1 MSFHHK
7 GIEYFIGLCATTFTI
22 SIPAFKNYFKVLE
35 VKKVDTVHAEAKV
48 IIENELLIISKE
60 EKYNGRR

>member
-7 GIEYFIGLCATTFTI
+7 GIEYFLGLCSTTFTI

-35 VKKVDTVHAEAKV
+35 VKKVDTAHSKAQI
-48 IIENELLIISKE
+48 IIEDELSRISKE
-60 EKYNGRR
+60 QSNNI